1 MISSKYQSI
10 GKRGEP
16 HFKDAMRRGH
26 IGPTSTTTKGTRM
39 AQQYDV
45 KRQIDTV
52 FSIANTLRGTYQP
65 DKYRDVIIPMVILR
79 RLECALAATKDA
91 VCETYEAN
99 PKTPD
104 AILRNKSGY
113 AFYNTSRYT
122 LSKLLAQPSQL
133 KTNLKTYIEGF
144 SPNIKEI
151 FTDLEF
157 DKQIDK
163 MAKGSK
169 LTGVVRKF
177 SELDLDPAQVNN
189 VAMGYMFEEVI
200 RRFSENAEAGDHYTP
215 REVVRLVTRLALAE
229 GCEDLNTP
237 GKVVKVGDFACG
249 TGGMLS
255 VAKEQLDELCPE
267 ADIYLYGQEIIPDTH
282 AVALADM
289 LIKGQRA
296 ENIRCADT
304 MKSDCFPQDK
314 MRLILMNPPFGQA
327 WGGKDAGDGVEKA
340 VTAEAK
346 KLDSRFPWGLP
357 AKSDMQL
364 LFMQHVLYK
373 LDDEAGR
380 ACVISNGSPLFSGG
394 TSSGESQIRRNILE
408 NDYLEAIIGLPGDL
422 FYNTGIGIYIWVLSK
437 NKAPRRKD
445 KVQLI
450 DATDKWE
457 KMRRSLGN
465 KRKYIT
471 PEQIDEIVALY
482 TAFEE
487 NDHSHILLTSEFL
500 YKEYTIKQPLQRSY
514 QITEERINA
523 LAEGKFADGFH
534 NPAKLEELS
543 LIDEADRNEKQKKL
557 YAQLTEAEPVFEQM
571 LEILRANT
579 MAEKT
584 TDHVA
589 FTAQV
594 KSLLAELPDYRKGE
608 TTAQRKAVIVKVV
621 DAMSEM
627 DKTAPLRHKRDG
639 SVEYDDATKDTET
652 VKLSENVE
660 DYCEREV
667 YPYVPDAKWF
677 DEETVKAVKTGAEIP
692 FTRYFYQYT
701 EPESSDDLLAQ
712 FNDLEAKLKELMG

>member
-1 MISSKYQSI
+1 
-10 GKRGEP
+10 
-16 HFKDAMRRGH
+16 
-26 IGPTSTTTKGTRM
+26 M

-79 RLECALAATKDA
+79 RLECALAATKDS
-91 VCETYEAN
+91 VCEAYEAN
-99 PKTPD
+99 PNTPD
-104 AILRNKSGY
+104 AILRKKSGY

-122 LSKLLAQPSQL
+122 LSKLLGQAPQL
-133 KTNLKTYIEGF
+133 KANLKTYIQAF

-157 DKQIDK
+157 EKQIDK

-177 SELDLDPAQVNN
+177 SELDLNPETVNN

-237 GKVVKVGDFACG
+237 GKVIKVGDFACG

-255 VAKEQLDELCPE
+255 VAKEQLDELCPK
-267 ADIYLYGQEIIPDTH
+267 ADVYLYGQEVIPDTH

-296 ENIRCADT
+296 ENIRSADT
-304 MKSDCFPQDK
+304 MKEDCFPSDK

-340 VTAEAK
+340 VIAEAK

-373 LDDEAGR
+373 LDDEHGR

-394 TSSGESQIRRNILE
+394 TSSGESQIRRNMLE
-408 NDYLEAIIGLPGDL
+408 KDYIEAIVGLPGDL
-422 FYNTGIGIYIWVLSK
+422 FYNTNISIYIWVLSK
-437 NKAPRRKD
+437 NKSLKRKG

-450 DATDKWE
+450 DATNMWA

-471 PEQIDEIVALY
+471 DEQIEQIVKLY
-482 TAFEE
+482 TSFEE
-487 NDHSHILLTSEFL
+487 NELSHIKPIEEFL
-500 YKEYTIKQPLQRSY
+500 YKEYTVKQPLQRSY
-514 QITEERINA
+514 QITEERIVA
-523 LAEGKFADGFH
+523 LSEGKFADGFH

-543 LIDEADRNEKQKKL
+543 TIDEEDRDSKQRAL
-557 YAQLTEAEPVFEQM
+557 YKQLIEAEPIFVQM
-571 LEILRANT
+571 LTLLRSNI
-579 MAEKT
+579 MSEKT

-589 FTAQV
+589 FTNKV
-594 KSLLAELPDYRKGE
+594 KSILAELPDYKEKE
-608 TTAQRKAVIVKVV
+608 TPAQRKAVIDKVV

-639 SVEYDDATKDTET
+639 SVEYDDATKDTEI

-660 DYCEREV
+660 DYCDREV

-677 DEETVKAVKTGAEIP
+677 DEESDKAVKTGAEIP
-692 FTRYFYQYT
+692 FTRYFYKYE
-701 EPESSDDLLAQ
+701 EPQNSDELLDQ
-712 FNDLEAKLKELMG
+712 FNKLEAELKKLVS